1 MHPYSPGADTVA
13 ETNVARAEAAG
24 IVVSVIAAVVV
35 VVFEE
40 ELCTGVLVVE
50 FDKGTAVTAAM
61 KEESTI
67 QAPRGHRALI
77 VYVLYYNW
85 KNIGM

>member
-1 MHPYSPGADTVA
+1 MHRYSPGADTVA
-13 ETNVARAEAAG
+13 ETNVARAETAG
-24 IVVSVIAAVVV
+24 IVVSVIAAVVVV

-61 KEESTI
+61 K
-67 QAPRGHRALI
+67 
-77 VYVLYYNW
+77 
-85 KNIGM
+85 